1 MNKNVD
7 WFKSWFNSKYYHIL
21 YKNRSKSEA
30 DLFIN
35 NIISQLEL
43 DYSKSLLD
51 LGCGKGRH
59 AIKLSEY
66 FSNVDGLDLS
76 DESIKSA
83 RENHKTNLNF
93 HIGDMRDFNLGKKYR
108 YIFNLFTSFG
118 YFEKTSDN
126 ISVLNC
132 CNKHLL
138 KDGYLLIDFLNPK
151 KIKKELV
158 RQEVKVIDDIVF
170 NISKYIQ
177 DEFVIKNISI
187 LDNNNRIQFQE
198 RVQLFEIEKF
208 IEMLNKTGFKL
219 ISSFGNYHLD
229 SYNDN
234 SERLIIWAK
243 KI

>member
-30 DLFIN
+30 DLFID

-66 FSNVDGLDLS
+66 FLNVDGLDLS
-76 DESIKSA
+76 VESIKSA
-83 RENHKTNLNF
+83 RETYKPNLNF
-93 HIGDMRDFNLGKKYR
+93 HIGDMRNFNLGKEYG

-126 ISVLNC
+126 IRVLNC

-158 RQEVKVIDDIVF
+158 NEEVKIIDDVVF
-170 NISKYIQ
+170 HINKCIQ
-177 DEFVIKNISI
+177 NEFVIKNISVTE
-187 LDNNNRIQFQE
+187 NKTKYQFQE

-229 SYNDN
+229 SYNDS